1 MSYFN
6 VCTIFEYSCVK
17 SQYFDDYRQA
27 EIAGFNR
34 LQNSET
40 FSIYLKL
47 QDIFDYLQDINRIT
61 EFGWI

>member
-17 SQYFDDYRQA
+17 SQYFDDHRQA

-61 EFGWI
+61 EFG